1 MNSRRKSIAQPVGGS
16 FFSDKKN
23 RGPFASFKRGDSR
36 DMQIPESPPPGA
48 DRPGTGQDSFGEPV
62 RESQDRE
69 VLGVVTPPSTEP
81 QSSAIATNGATLS
94 EAQAAPSLGAGIF
107 TNEVRRTP

>member
-1 MNSRRKSIAQPVGGS
+1 
-16 FFSDKKN
+16 
-23 RGPFASFKRGDSR
+23 
-36 DMQIPESPPPGA
+36 MQIPESPPPGA

-62 RESQDRE
+62 RESQDHE

-81 QSSAIATNGATLS
+81 QPSAIAINGATPP
-94 EAQAAPSLGAGIF
+94 EAQVAPSLGAGIF